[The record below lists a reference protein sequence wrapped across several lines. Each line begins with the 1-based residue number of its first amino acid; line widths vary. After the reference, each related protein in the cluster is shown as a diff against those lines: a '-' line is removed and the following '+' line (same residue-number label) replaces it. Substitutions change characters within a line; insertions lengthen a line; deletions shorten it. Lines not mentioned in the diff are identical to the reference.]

1 MVILAISMI
10 IVGAMVGL
18 FGFKL
23 FRILL
28 PLAGLLTGLVV
39 GFTGFQSVFGTGVVS
54 STVAVLV
61 ALFVGLLMG
70 LLAFAFFDVAL
81 IVFSVVVGAAL
92 FQFLGVA
99 LGLGNVGFIMFLL
112 ALAGG
117 IMGFVFST
125 SRPIVPAFIISLT
138 SILGVSLVF
147 GGIMLITGNIS
158 LDQIHN
164 TGVIRTVILEVDQS
178 FLWLFLW
185 VSLSVVTM
193 YVQRGLLLADLVGAK
208 YEYSKKN

>member
-1 MVILAISMI
+1 MVTLALSMI
-10 IVGAMVGL
+10 VVGAMVGL

-39 GFTGFQSVFGTGVVS
+39 GFTGFQNVFGTGVIS
-54 STVAVLV
+54 SSVAVLV

-81 IVFSVVVGAAL
+81 IVFSIVIGITL
-92 FQFLGVA
+92 FQFLGIA
-99 LGLGNVGFIMFLL
+99 LGLGNIGFIMFLL

-125 SRPIVPAFIISLT
+125 SRPIVPAFIIALS
-138 SILGVSLVF
+138 SILGVSLAF
-147 GGIMLITGNIS
+147 GGIMLMTGNIS

-164 TGVIRTVILEVDQS
+164 TGVIRTVMLQVDQS
-178 FLWLFLW
+178 LLWLFLW
-185 VSLSVVTM
+185 ITLSIVTM
-193 YVQRGLLLADLVGAK
+193 YVQRGLLIADLVGDK
-208 YEYSKKN
+208 FEYYKK

>member
-1 MVILAISMI
+1 MVILALSMI

-39 GFTGFQSVFGTGVVS
+39 GFTGFQNVFGTGVIS
-54 STVAVLV
+54 SSVAVLV

-81 IVFSVVVGAAL
+81 IVFSIVIGITL
-92 FQFLGVA
+92 FQFLGIA
-99 LGLGNVGFIMFLL
+99 LGLGNIGFIMFLL

-193 YVQRGLLLADLVGAK
+193 YIQRGLLLADLVGDR
-208 YEYSKKN
+208 YEYSKK

>member
-1 MVILAISMI
+1 MVILALSMI

-39 GFTGFQSVFGTGVVS
+39 GFTGFQNVFGTGVIS
-54 STVAVLV
+54 SSVAVLV

-81 IVFSVVVGAAL
+81 IVFSIVIGITL
-92 FQFLGVA
+92 FQFLGIA
-99 LGLGNVGFIMFLL
+99 LGLGNIGFIMFLL

-125 SRPIVPAFIISLT
+125 SRPIVPAFIIALS
-138 SILGVSLVF
+138 SILGVSLAF
-147 GGIMLITGNIS
+147 GGIMLMTGNIS

-164 TGVIRTVILEVDQS
+164 TGVIRTVMLQVDQS
-178 FLWLFLW
+178 LLWLFLW
-185 VSLSVVTM
+185 ITLSIVTM
-193 YVQRGLLLADLVGAK
+193 YVQRGLLIADLVGDK
-208 YEYSKKN
+208 FEYYKK